1 LWELLPTIVK
11 GDSVAEAKH
20 QAKAAAVANIEGP
33 KFCLEGAH
41 YKEAKSYWYWNGQ
54 QQSMVDFLLKN
65 RCKGHY

>member
-11 GDSVAEAKH
+11 GDGVAEAKH

-41 YKEAKSYWYWNGQ
+41 YKEAKSY
-54 QQSMVDFLLKN
+54 
-65 RCKGHY
+65 